1 MSSDQQ
7 TFLPPADLFEVP
19 VRLVGEGFR
28 LEPLGPQHN
37 EGDLAAWSGS
47 IAHVRA
53 TPGFLGNWPPEEGM
67 SPEAN
72 LADLVRHA
80 RDFAER
86 RGFTYSLLE
95 GEEEAEEGVKG
106 EVIGCLYIYPAKAEP
121 GRVHVTSWV
130 RRAVFPSQTG
140 SQTGS
145 QTVPRPGPRSRPD
158 YTWSSASSATPVIRC
173 SGYVRTSSAV
183 WS

>member
-7 TFLPPADLFEVP
+7 TFVPPANVFEVP

-28 LEPLGPQHN
+28 LEPLGPEHN

-53 TPGFLGNWPPEEGM
+53 TPGFLGDWPPLEGM
-67 SPEAN
+67 TPEAN

-86 RGFTYSLLE
+86 RGFTYSVLE
-95 GEEEAEEGVKG
+95 GEREGEG
-106 EVIGCLYIYPAKAEP
+106 EVIGCLYVYPAKADP
-121 GRVHVTSWV
+121 GRVHVSSWV
-130 RRAVFPSQTG
+130 RADRAALDKAVYD
-140 SQTGS
+140 
-145 QTVPRPGPRSRPD
+145 TVTRWFAEVWPFDAERID
-158 YTWSSASSATPVIRC
+158 YAAR
-173 SGYVRTSSAV
+173 
-183 WS
+183 

>member
-7 TFLPPADLFEVP
+7 SFVPPAEEFEVP

-53 TPGFLGNWPPEEGM
+53 TPGFLGDWPPQEGM
-67 SPEAN
+67 TPEAN

-86 RGFTYSLLE
+86 RGFTYSVLE
-95 GEEEAEEGVKG
+95 GERDGEG
-106 EVIGCLYIYPAKAEP
+106 EVIGCLYIYPAKADP

-130 RRAVFPSQTG
+130 RADRAALDK
-140 SQTGS
+140 
-145 QTVPRPGPRSRPD
+145 TVYETVAR
-158 YTWSSASSATPVIRC
+158 WLAT
-173 SGYVRTSSAV
+173 V
-183 WS
+183 WPFDAERIAYAAR